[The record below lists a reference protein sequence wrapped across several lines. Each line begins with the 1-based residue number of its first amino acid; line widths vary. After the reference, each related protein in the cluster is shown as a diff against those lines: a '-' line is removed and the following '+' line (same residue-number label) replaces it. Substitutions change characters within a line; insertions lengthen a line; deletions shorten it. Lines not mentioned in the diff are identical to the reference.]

1 MKIIVADTYEALSKK
16 AADDLVVLTRSIKE
30 PLVCTASGDSPS
42 GLYKELVYKVSEKH
56 PDISSWYFVGLDEW
70 TGMNGKDE
78 GSCRFYLDRQFFHP
92 LAVREERI
100 CFFDGRAAD
109 AQAECQRTE
118 NFIEKHQGIDVAIL
132 GLGMNGHVGMNEPGT
147 PPDLRSH
154 LADID
159 PQTQAVGQKYFTQ
172 QKDISHGLTLGIATL
187 NEAKQIMLLVSGA
200 HKAAIVKR
208 VVEEE
213 ASEQLPASLLRDHPG
228 FTLYLDQAA
237 AQFLDNSSQLSGK
250 TVRP

>member
-1 MKIIVADTYEALSKK
+1 MKIIVAETYEAISKK
-16 AADDLVVLTRSIKE
+16 AVDDLVALTQSVRE

-42 GLYKELVYKVSEKH
+42 GLYKELVRRVSEKNL
-56 PDISSWYFVGLDEW
+56 DISSWYFVGLDEW
-70 TGMNGKDE
+70 SGMNGKDE
-78 GSCRFYLDRQFFHP
+78 GSCRFHLDRQFFHP
-92 LAVREERI
+92 LAIPEERI

-109 AQAECQRTE
+109 AEGECRRTE
-118 NFIEKHQGIDVAIL
+118 NFIKKHQGIDLAIL

-147 PPDLRSH
+147 SPDLRSH

-187 NEAKQIMLLVSGA
+187 KEAKQIMLVVSGA

-228 FTLYLDQAA
+228 FTFYLDRAA
-237 AQFLDNSSQLSGK
+237 AQFLDNPSQFGK